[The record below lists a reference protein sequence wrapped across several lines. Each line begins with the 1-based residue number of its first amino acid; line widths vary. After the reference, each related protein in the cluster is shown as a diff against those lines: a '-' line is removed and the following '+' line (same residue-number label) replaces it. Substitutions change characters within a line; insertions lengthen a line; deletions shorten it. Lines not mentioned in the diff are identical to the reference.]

1 MSQQVSIHKDLV
13 ERCRRGDAKAQH
25 ELYHAYAQAMYNV
38 AYRIVNDRFEAED
51 ILQEC
56 FVTVF
61 RKLDTFRGDSSFGA
75 WLKRVVINRSI
86 NTVKRR
92 KMEFD
97 RMDENNNE
105 PVYVE
110 EEETESEWTNY
121 TVADVKKAMAE
132 LPEGYRVVF
141 SLFMFEDWS
150 HQEIAEELG
159 ITESTSKSQLNR
171 AKKKLKELICMNI

>member
-1 MSQQVSIHKDLV
+1 
-13 ERCRRGDAKAQH
+13 
-25 ELYHAYAQAMYNV
+25 
-38 AYRIVNDRFEAED
+38 
-51 ILQEC
+51 
-56 FVTVF
+56 
-61 RKLDTFRGDSSFGA
+61 
-75 WLKRVVINRSI
+75 
-86 NTVKRR
+86 
-92 KMEFD
+92 
-97 RMDENNNE
+97 MDENNNE